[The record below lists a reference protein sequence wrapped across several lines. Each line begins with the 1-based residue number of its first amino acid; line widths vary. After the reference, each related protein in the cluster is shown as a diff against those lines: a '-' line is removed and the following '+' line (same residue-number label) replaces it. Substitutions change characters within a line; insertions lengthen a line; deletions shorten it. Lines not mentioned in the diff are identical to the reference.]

1 MKMKNRKLIRN
12 LFLLILISS
21 IRILFA
27 QNIAEERFADYLF
40 KEGEY
45 YRAISEYYR
54 LSYLYSDSTKK
65 TELFRNIGL
74 CYFHGADYEGYISYY
89 KKNKKYFNSDPIIK
103 TEMGIYLGQSY
114 YYLDN
119 YNQAINTLEWD
130 QTGPDNLYY
139 NKTQLL
145 LGIFYARI
153 FDWQTAIEK
162 MQLVEQSAQQKIA
175 AENISR
181 SLKNFSELPEKSPVW
196 AGVFSA
202 IIPGTGYLY
211 CNRIGTGITALIING
226 LLIWTIS
233 DAVKQNQYGLAAT
246 AGFLGIGWYLGNISG
261 SVEAA
266 NVHNAYVRNQFIN
279 RLLRKENLDQY
290 LKR

>member
-1 MKMKNRKLIRN
+1 MKMKNRKLILN
-12 LFLLILISS
+12 LLSTTLFCG
-21 IRILFA
+21 IRFLFA
-27 QNIAEERFADYLF
+27 QDIAEERFADYLF

-54 LSYLYSDSTKK
+54 LSYMYSDSTKK

-74 CYFHGADYEGYISYY
+74 CYFQGADYEGYISYF
-89 KKNKKYFNSDPIIK
+89 KKNKNYFKSDPVIR
-103 TEMGIYLGQSY
+103 TEMGLYLGQSY
-114 YYLDN
+114 YYLN
-119 YNQAINTLEWD
+119 KYNQAINTLEWD
-130 QTGPDNLYY
+130 QTGSENIYY

-162 MQLVEQSAQQKIA
+162 MQLVERGAQEKIT

-202 IIPGTGYLY
+202 IIPGTGYFY
-211 CNRIGTGITALIING
+211 CNRIGTGITALIINS

-233 DAVKQNQYGLAAT
+233 DAVKQDQYGLAAT
-246 AGFLGIGWYLGNISG
+246 AGFLGIGWYFGNISG

-266 NVHNAYVRNQFIN
+266 NVYNAHVRNQFIN

-290 LKR
+290 IKN